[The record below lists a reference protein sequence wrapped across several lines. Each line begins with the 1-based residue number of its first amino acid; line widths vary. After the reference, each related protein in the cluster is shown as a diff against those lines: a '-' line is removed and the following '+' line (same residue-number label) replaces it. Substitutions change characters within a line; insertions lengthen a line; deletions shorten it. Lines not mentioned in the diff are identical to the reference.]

1 MISGTGTPLLTG
13 LALALTVLFVLTM
26 ALANRDGTRVAG
38 EYVGTGFHLLL
49 LPIIAAL
56 PIGTVWQGAG
66 LAWVVCDVVAST
78 GLIWTA
84 RGQAE
89 VGTALFTPVRMAGH
103 LFAAVWIALV
113 SATLGT
119 VALVVGLALALG
131 FAVYTLAAGRLPQ
144 KVLAVPGLLMVAW
157 LLLLAAHFQA
167 A

>member
-1 MISGTGTPLLTG
+1 MAELLA
-13 LALALTVLFVLTM
+13 ALLVVETVLFVLTM
-26 ALANRDGTRVAG
+26 ALANRDKTRVAG

-49 LPIIAAL
+49 LPVIAAL
-56 PIGTVWQGAG
+56 PIGMVGQGAG
-66 LAWVVCDVVAST
+66 LAWVVCDIVAST

-103 LFAAVWIALV
+103 LFAAVWVALV

-119 VALVVGLALALG
+119 LELVVALALALG

-144 KVLAVPGLLMVAW
+144 KALALPGVLMVAW
-157 LLLLAAHFQA
+157 LLMAAAHFHAAQA
-167 A
+167 S